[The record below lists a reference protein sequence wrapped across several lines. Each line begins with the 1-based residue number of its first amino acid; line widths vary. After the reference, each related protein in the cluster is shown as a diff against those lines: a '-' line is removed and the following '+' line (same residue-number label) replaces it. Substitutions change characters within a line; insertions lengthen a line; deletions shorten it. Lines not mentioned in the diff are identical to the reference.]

1 MKANRPHEHYEA
13 LLMKKVDG
21 LLNESERLELER
33 HLSRCDE
40 CREELEDFL
49 DVKEATDMMT
59 NRILADADI
68 EPLREGPR
76 TRAVLGVGMVLFIAG
91 MLVMMGYGYYVFW
104 MDPTVSIVLRSY
116 RPTESH
122 RSSGP
127 LTPSG
132 TVIRYESAKASP
144 GLHNVV
150 GNVPPPGYVSL
161 CATTSYSRSSR

>member
-104 MDPTVSIVLRSY
+104 MDPTVSIVLKVGFGLLSV
-116 RPTESH
+116 
-122 RSSGP
+122 
-127 LTPSG
+127 G
-132 TVIRYESAKASP
+132 TVVLFI
-144 GLHNVV
+144 
-150 GNVPPPGYVSL
+150 YVL
-161 CATTSYSRSSR
+161 RVRLRGRKRDPYREVDL